1 MSAALEA
8 VMPYPEDRRSLPR
21 RLVAGARVVATPT
34 ERPNTDRIVVAASSS
49 LGNVSGVELISR
61 MHADQKGMAVIVLA
75 SEGQRSPEE
84 VMLLQNLAVVAKP
97 SQPAFFVAPDE
108 SILTRIFRAH
118 RAGAEKMLIAAA
130 RIADHELWVWSCE
143 PKLYRCPVSALPPLR
158 DMLPTEVTKFEVSES
173 GSRLHWPQGD
183 VDLTLESIRAVAD
196 PAFRGSQARKYR
208 VDAQR
213 YAKAIRTLREK
224 HGLSQSAITGLS
236 DRAVRRIE
244 QGERIPHS
252 STLEKL
258 AKAHGM
264 AVSQY
269 MSELAALSATGA
281 RGAQSATRQDLY
293 GASAR

>member
-8 VMPYPEDRRSLPR
+8 IVPYPEDRRFLSKS
-21 RLVAGARVVATPT
+21 LVAGARMVAAPS
-34 ERPNTDRIVVAASSS
+34 ERPNTDRIVLAASIS

-61 MHADQKGMAVIVLA
+61 LQAHQKGMAVVVLA

-84 VMLLQNLAVVAKP
+84 VMLLQNLAVMA
-97 SQPAFFVAPDE
+97 QPEQPTFFVAPDE
-108 SILTRIFRAH
+108 ATVTRIFRAH
-118 RAGAEKMLIAAA
+118 RAGAEEKLIAAA
-130 RIADHELWVWSCE
+130 RIADDEIWVWSCE
-143 PKLYRCPVSALPPLR
+143 PKLYRCPISALPPLR
-158 DMLPTEVTKFEVSES
+158 DVPQSEVAQFKISES

-183 VDLTLESIRAVAD
+183 IDLTLESIRAVAD
-196 PAFRGSQARKYR
+196 PAFRALQDRKYR

-236 DRAVRRIE
+236 ARAVRRIE

-252 STLEKL
+252 SSLEKL

-264 AVSQY
+264 SLSQY
-269 MSELAALSATGA
+269 MQELAALSAPGA
-281 RGAQSATRQDLY
+281 RSESPAKRV
-293 GASAR
+293 